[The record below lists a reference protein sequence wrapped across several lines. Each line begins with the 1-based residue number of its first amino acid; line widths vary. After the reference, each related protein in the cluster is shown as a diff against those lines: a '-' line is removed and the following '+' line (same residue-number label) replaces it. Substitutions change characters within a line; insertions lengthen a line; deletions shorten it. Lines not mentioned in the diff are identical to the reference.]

1 MNKIKIK
8 KITRILSIFHSLSNE
23 DLDFFCLNANDESIQ
38 IFLEV
43 IFNLITNENIS
54 KRVKDK
60 DLFESVRAKMKNNKK
75 KWQSTI
81 KSRNN
86 KSKVKFI
93 RQQIGTGILDDIC
106 SLIIP
111 IIITLL

>member
-1 MNKIKIK
+1 M
-8 KITRILSIFHSLSNE
+8 
-23 DLDFFCLNANDESIQ
+23 NANDESIQ

-60 DLFESVRAKMKNNKK
+60 DLFESVRAKMKNNQK
-75 KWQSTI
+75 KWKATI

-86 KSKVKFI
+86 KSKVSFI
-93 RQQIGTGILDDIC
+93 RRQIGTGILDDIC
-106 SLIIP
+106 ALIIP

>member
-1 MNKIKIK
+1 M
-8 KITRILSIFHSLSNE
+8 
-23 DLDFFCLNANDESIQ
+23 NANDESIQ

-60 DLFESVRAKMKNNKK
+60 DLFESVRANMKNNQK
-75 KWQSTI
+75 KWKATI

-86 KSKVKFI
+86 KSKVSFI
-93 RQQIGTGILDDIC
+93 RRQIGTGILDDIC
-106 SLIIP
+106 ALIIP

>member
-1 MNKIKIK
+1 M
-8 KITRILSIFHSLSNE
+8 LSNE

-60 DLFESVRAKMKNNKK
+60 DLFESVRAKMKNNQK
-75 KWQSTI
+75 KWKATI

-86 KSKVKFI
+86 KSKVNFI
-93 RQQIGTGILDDIC
+93 RRQIGTGILDDIC
-106 SLIIP
+106 TLIIP